1 MNKFLGSGESR
12 MSNPSTGYQPQK
24 SASSPLFWNPSTGRL
39 CTAAQL
45 IEWYHQPMTEDEK
58 RHGFPYQGGF
68 AGG

>member
-1 MNKFLGSGESR
+1 MSDTTDRLPATKKRHLPPKFV
-12 MSNPSTGYQPQK
+12 PFY
-24 SASSPLFWNPSTGRL
+24 WNPSTGRL
-39 CTAAQL
+39 CTSAQL